1 VNKLYSMA
9 QVAKLLNMSGAN
21 LTRRVR
27 QRLLSIAKIRGD
39 IQLFAIGSRR
49 LYTTEADLR
58 LILPELF
65 AHETAEEEALRPHV
79 ETMHKEVDT
88 LKKKLNALE
97 VRLFNLTR
105 KQ

>member
-9 QVAKLLNMSGAN
+9 DVAKLLNMSGNDLA
-21 LTRRVR
+21 RRTK
-27 QRLLSIAKIRGD
+27 QRLQRISKARGE
-39 IQLFAIGSRR
+39 IQLFTIGTNR

-58 LILPELF
+58 VILPELF

-88 LKKKLNALE
+88 LKKKFNALE